1 MEHTPKW
8 YGAFAI
14 ELEWLDGMVSGCIF
28 GPLTANFKNGIA
40 SEGVN
45 ILSCNFFYFA
55 KQMQEQK
62 PSRKKYPQKHIW
74 AHCAALK

>member
-1 MEHTPKW
+1 MCGPQKAMEHIPKW
-8 YGAFAI
+8 YRAFAI
-14 ELEWLDGMVSGCIF
+14 ELEWQGGMVSGCSF

-55 KQMQEQK
+55 KQMQEQN
-62 PSRKKYPQKHIW
+62 PGRINYPQ
-74 AHCAALK
+74 